1 MAKGSKGSKTS
12 KAARLA
18 QAAAKGSPTGG
29 DNPYGSKAGNPTTV
43 RKVK

>member
-1 MAKGSKGSKTS
+1 MAKGKTKGSN

-43 RKVK
+43 RTKK